1 MNSIYIVD
9 AKRTAIGKF
18 LGSLYE
24 ADPKDVCV
32 QLIKNGFKE
41 EYIKEVESVIVG
53 NVIAAGTGQATAR
66 NIAINS
72 GVPLESPA
80 YSLNEVCGSGM
91 QAIINGVNEIK
102 CGKNLVLCGGF
113 EFMSNIPFCTDTYM
127 RLGKKFGDFKMVDL
141 MTHDGLIDSFS
152 GVHMGITA
160 ENIVKKLG
168 ITREQQ
174 DDYSYTAQQRSIEAV
189 DGHFFDDE
197 IIPVSL
203 KDYRGNEYK
212 FDTDEFPNRNCIR
225 EKLSTLKP
233 SFLKDGS
240 GTVTAGN
247 SSGIN
252 DGAAFLLLASKEY
265 CVKHNI
271 KPIAK
276 IVANSVVGCDPQ
288 TMGLGPYYAISK
300 LLEDYGITMDDVDY
314 MEINEAFAAQVLGC
328 LKLLA
333 EKYDTTVDS
342 LVEKTNLHGSG
353 LGLGHPLGA
362 TGARITTTL
371 AHIIKR
377 EKLKYG
383 VASLC
388 IGGGMGAALLLGR
401 VGENEI
407 A

>member
-113 EFMSNIPFCTDTYM
+113 EFMSNIPFCTDTYL

-174 DDYSYTAQQRSIEAV
+174 DDYSYMAQQRSIEAV

-197 IIPVSL
+197 IVPVSL
-203 KDYRGNEYK
+203 KDYRGNEYQ
-212 FDTDEFPNRNCIR
+212 FDTDEFPNRNCTR

-300 LLEDYGITMDDVDY
+300 LLEDYGISMDDVDY
-314 MEINEAFAAQVLGC
+314 MEINEAFSAQVLGC

-333 EKYDTTVDS
+333 KKYDTTVDS

-371 AHIIKR
+371 AHIINR

-401 VGENEI
+401 VEENEF

>member
-1 MNSIYIVD
+1 MSSIYIID

-53 NVIAAGTGQATAR
+53 NVISAGIGQATAR
-66 NIAINS
+66 NIDINA

-160 ENIVKKLG
+160 ENIVKKLD

-174 DDYSYTAQQRSIEAV
+174 DDYSYLAQQRSIEAV
-189 DGHFFDDE
+189 DSHFFEEE

-203 KDYRGNEYK
+203 KDYRGNEYQ
-212 FDTDEFPNRNCIR
+212 FDTDEFPNRNCTR
-225 EKLSTLKP
+225 EKLATLKP
-233 SFLKDGS
+233 SFLKDGT

-252 DGAAFLLLASKEY
+252 DGAAFVLLASKEY
-265 CVKHNI
+265 CIKHNI
-271 KPIAK
+271 KPLAK
-276 IVANSVVGCDPQ
+276 IIANAVVGCDPQ

-300 LLEDYGITMDDVDY
+300 LLNDNGLDMADIDY

-328 LKLLA
+328 MKLLA
-333 EKYDTTVDS
+333 EQYNTSVDA
-342 LVEKTNLHGSG
+342 LVAKTNLHGSG

-371 AHIIKR
+371 AHIVKR
-377 EKLKYG
+377 ENLKYG
-383 VASLC
+383 IASLC

-401 VGENEI
+401 VKDNEF

>member
-1 MNSIYIVD
+1 MSSIYIID

-24 ADPKDVCV
+24 ANPKDVCA

-160 ENIVKKLG
+160 ENIVKKLD

-174 DDYSYTAQQRSIEAV
+174 DDYSY
-189 DGHFFDDE
+189 
-197 IIPVSL
+197 
-203 KDYRGNEYK
+203 
-212 FDTDEFPNRNCIR
+212 
-225 EKLSTLKP
+225 
-233 SFLKDGS
+233 
-240 GTVTAGN
+240 
-247 SSGIN
+247 
-252 DGAAFLLLASKEY
+252 LA
-265 CVKHNI
+265 
-271 KPIAK
+271 
-276 IVANSVVGCDPQ
+276 
-288 TMGLGPYYAISK
+288 
-300 LLEDYGITMDDVDY
+300 
-314 MEINEAFAAQVLGC
+314 
-328 LKLLA
+328 
-333 EKYDTTVDS
+333 
-342 LVEKTNLHGSG
+342 
-353 LGLGHPLGA
+353 
-362 TGARITTTL
+362 
-371 AHIIKR
+371 
-377 EKLKYG
+377 
-383 VASLC
+383 
-388 IGGGMGAALLLGR
+388 
-401 VGENEI
+401 
-407 A
+407 

>member
-1 MNSIYIVD
+1 MSSIYIID

-24 ADPKDVCV
+24 ANPKDVCA

-160 ENIVKKLG
+160 ENIVKKLD

-174 DDYSYTAQQRSIEAV
+174 DDYSYLAQQRSIEAV
-189 DGHFFDDE
+189 DSHFFKEE

-203 KDYRGNEYK
+203 KDYRGNEYQ
-212 FDTDEFPNRNCIR
+212 FDTDEFPNRNCTR
-225 EKLSTLKP
+225 EKLATLKP
-233 SFLKDGS
+233 SFLKDS
-240 GTVTAGN
+240 TGTVTAGN

-252 DGAAFLLLASKEY
+252 DGAAFVLLASKEY
-265 CVKHNI
+265 CIKHNI
-271 KPIAK
+271 KPLAK
-276 IVANSVVGCDPQ
+276 IIANAVVGCDPQ

-300 LLEDYGITMDDVDY
+300 LLNDNGLDMADIDY

-328 LKLLA
+328 MKLLA
-333 EKYDTTVDS
+333 EQYNTSVDA
-342 LVEKTNLHGSG
+342 LVAKTNLHGSG

-371 AHIIKR
+371 AHIVKR
-377 EKLKYG
+377 ENLKYG
-383 VASLC
+383 IASLC

-401 VGENEI
+401 VKDNEL